1 MIQKIKIIKTLI
13 IIFSLSLSFSA
24 NAQTVEE
31 IIKGRK
37 AMFSENYQNAK
48 KISILLKSKR
58 IEEAKPLMKKIS
70 DNYIKLLD
78 YFPENAKEGFKTGA
92 LPSIWENKDEFNA
105 LMKKASDDMIKLAKA
120 IDTAE
125 DLRENVYV
133 RESLETSQLSA
144 KSGTRFRS
152 VSKETNP
159 PKISTT
165 MAADVVSEVR
175 CGSKVGGSAHNLLN
189 TPPASISEP
198 TDASAIVLISDFSL
212 GTEEDIGDVD
222 SDEEMAPS

>member
-1 MIQKIKIIKTLI
+1 MKQKIKIIRT
-13 IIFSLSLSFSA
+13 IIFIFFMSFPFYA
-24 NAQTVEE
+24 NAMTVEE

-105 LMKKASDDMIKLAKA
+105 LMQKASDDMIKLAKA
-120 IDTAE
+120 IETAE
-125 DLRENVYV
+125 DLRAVQKELMWSNCTACH
-133 RESLETSQLSA
+133 S
-144 KSGTRFRS
+144 KFR
-152 VSKETNP
+152 
-159 PKISTT
+159 
-165 MAADVVSEVR
+165 
-175 CGSKVGGSAHNLLN
+175 
-189 TPPASISEP
+189 
-198 TDASAIVLISDFSL
+198 
-212 GTEEDIGDVD
+212 
-222 SDEEMAPS
+222 APH

>member
-1 MIQKIKIIKTLI
+1 MMQKIKIIKILI
-13 IIFSLSLSFSA
+13 IIFSLSFPFSA
-24 NAQTVEE
+24 HAKTVEE

-78 YFPENAKEGFKTGA
+78 YFPENTKEGFKTEA

-120 IDTAE
+120 IETAD
-125 DLRENVYV
+125 DLRAVQKKLMWSNC
-133 RESLETSQLSA
+133 SA
-144 KSGTRFRS
+144 CHNRFR
-152 VSKETNP
+152 
-159 PKISTT
+159 
-165 MAADVVSEVR
+165 
-175 CGSKVGGSAHNLLN
+175 
-189 TPPASISEP
+189 
-198 TDASAIVLISDFSL
+198 
-212 GTEEDIGDVD
+212 
-222 SDEEMAPS
+222 APH

>member
-1 MIQKIKIIKTLI
+1 MMQKIKIIKTLI
-13 IIFSLSLSFSA
+13 IIFSLTFPFSTHA
-24 NAQTVEE
+24 KTVEE

-105 LMKKASDDMIKLAKA
+105 LMQKASDDMLKLAKA
-120 IDTAE
+120 VDTAE
-125 DLRENVYV
+125 DLRAVQKELMWSNC
-133 RESLETSQLSA
+133 SA
-144 KSGTRFRS
+144 CHSKFR
-152 VSKETNP
+152 
-159 PKISTT
+159 
-165 MAADVVSEVR
+165 
-175 CGSKVGGSAHNLLN
+175 
-189 TPPASISEP
+189 
-198 TDASAIVLISDFSL
+198 
-212 GTEEDIGDVD
+212 
-222 SDEEMAPS
+222 APH